1 MCVKVVSESAPK
13 LITVESVVKF
23 KSSPT
28 VTSPAKVK
36 FPELSPTIH
45 DVVVDPS

>member
-1 MCVKVVSESAPK
+1 VSESAPK
-13 LITVESVVKF
+13 FITVESVVKF

-36 FPELSPTIH
+36 FPELSPEIQ
-45 DVVVDPS
+45 VVVVEPS